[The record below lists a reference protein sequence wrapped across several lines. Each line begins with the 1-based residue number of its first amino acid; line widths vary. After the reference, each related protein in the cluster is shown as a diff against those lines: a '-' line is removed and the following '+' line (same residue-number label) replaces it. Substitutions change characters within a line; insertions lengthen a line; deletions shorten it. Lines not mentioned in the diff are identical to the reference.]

1 MLTLSSRNS
10 FSDQAHFFSLLI
22 LEVKIY
28 FLTDIC
34 MRIHLI
40 FFLTYSN
47 KSTIDKKFYLKPKGN
62 LDLKHLSS

>member
-1 MLTLSSRNS
+1 MLTSRNS
-10 FSDQAHFFSLLI
+10 SSDQAQLFSLLI

-28 FLTDIC
+28 FSTDIC
-34 MRIHLI
+34 LRIYF

-47 KSTIDKKFYLKPKGN
+47 KSTIDKEFYLKPKGN